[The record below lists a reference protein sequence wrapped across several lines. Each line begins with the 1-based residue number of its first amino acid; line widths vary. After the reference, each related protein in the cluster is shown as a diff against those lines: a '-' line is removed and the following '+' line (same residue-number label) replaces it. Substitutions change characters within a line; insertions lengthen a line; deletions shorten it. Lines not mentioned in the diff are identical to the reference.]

1 MDADLI
7 KINLDVNTN
16 KEVIKTLGNL
26 MQQKDYVKSGY
37 IEAVLKRE
45 ASLPTGL
52 DIGGICVAIPHTDP
66 VHVNKPAI
74 AVGLLNKP
82 VKFHCMIAPDRE
94 LDVKVVFL
102 LAVKNPEKQVELLKK
117 LMALF
122 QNVNILRQIEN
133 ADKSET
139 VAQIMEEAIS

>member
-66 VHVNKPAI
+66 VHVNEPAI

-82 VKFHCMIAPDRE
+82 VKFHCMIAPDQE